1 MSKQELF
8 KSVSFLKN
16 IFKIRNRLG
25 LFQTGIILLF
35 FFISCQ
41 QQKQEN
47 PGYLENQDTIQILK
61 NDSVTLNVS
70 LWGGALTSFSLNNQN
85 LNPLE
90 WKLTPEEMPEN
101 NRNGAPFQGHF
112 LCFGRWGGPTS
123 GEIASGIPHNGEPAN
138 QWWNL
143 EDSSNPEI
151 LKMSFKAPLENWQI
165 NRTIRLEASQLS
177 FTVEE
182 TFFNPEKFGR
192 FTTVVQHATLGG
204 EFLNENTVVNSNAG
218 EGFNQALISRSL
230 DEYAYSWPDGYS
242 DTLQNKIDLRQ
253 SGYSNG
259 FVTTHIIND
268 TIGWVTAATPD
279 KNLLVGYV
287 WKTADYPWLHI
298 WHGTKNGKVWAKG
311 LEFGTT
317 GLGDTFSPQERL
329 IHSFK
334 GRENYFFV
342 DAVSGVTK
350 RYTCFLL
357 PVENDF
363 IETKQLVFDG
373 REMEM
378 IYLTKTG
385 IQSIKKQT
393 NF

>member
-1 MSKQELF
+1 MM
-8 KSVSFLKN
+8 FLKN
-16 IFKIRNRLG
+16 LLGCKNRSG
-25 LFQTGIILLF
+25 LVINGIILIVSF
-35 FFISCQ
+35 CSCHQ
-41 QQKQEN
+41 TKRESM
-47 PGYLENQDTIQILK
+47 GDSTGRDTIQILK
-61 NDSVTLNVS
+61 NDLVTINVS
-70 LWGGALTSFSLNNQN
+70 LWGGALTSLSLNNQN
-85 LNPLE
+85 LNPLD
-90 WKLTPEEMPEN
+90 WQLTPEEMPVN
-101 NRNGAPFQGHF
+101 NRSGAPFQGHF
-112 LCFGRWGGPTS
+112 LCFGRWGGPTP
-123 GEIASGIPHNGEPAN
+123 GEIAAGIPHNGEPAN
-138 QWWNL
+138 QWWKL
-143 EDSSNPEI
+143 EDVSKAGV
-151 LKMSFKAPLENWQI
+151 LKMSFTAPLENWQI
-165 NRTIRLEASQLS
+165 ERTIRLVENQSC

-182 TFFNPEKFGR
+182 TFFNPEKSGR
-192 FTTVVQHATLGG
+192 FTAVVQHATLGG

-242 DTLQNKIDLRQ
+242 DTLQNKIDMRR
-253 SGYSNG
+253 SGYSDE

-287 WKTADYPWLHI
+287 WKTSDYPWLHI

-329 IHSFK
+329 THSFK
-334 GRENYFFV
+334 GRENSFFV

-363 IETKQLVFDG
+363 IETKQIVFDG

-378 IYLTKTG
+378 IYLSKTG
-385 IQSIKKQT
+385 IQSIKKQI